1 MVCRVLSG
9 KESIES
15 GSVQQK
21 DIRPP
26 VRVVIEKGNSGT
38 SGLENIFFAGF
49 SSEVVSE
56 LQSGFRRYVRK
67 VIANIRDFRIR
78 PSSFGIS
85 DGRNSNGRN
94 RETQDS
100 GYSHP
105 QEKSRTAWHPYG
117 CFRSPVSSACRLWLN
132 SLCFFA

>member
-1 MVCRVLSG
+1 MICRVLSG

-15 GSVQQK
+15 GSDQQK

-38 SGLENIFFAGF
+38 SGLENILFAGF

-56 LQSGFRRYVRK
+56 LQSRFRRYVRK
-67 VIANIRDFRIR
+67 VIADIRNFRFR
-78 PSSFGIS
+78 PSLFGVS
-85 DGRNSNGRN
+85 DGRNSNGRK
-94 RETQDS
+94 RETQDT

-105 QEKSRTAWHPYG
+105 HEKSRTAWHPYR
-117 CFRSPVSSACRLWLN
+117 CFRSPVS
-132 SLCFFA
+132 